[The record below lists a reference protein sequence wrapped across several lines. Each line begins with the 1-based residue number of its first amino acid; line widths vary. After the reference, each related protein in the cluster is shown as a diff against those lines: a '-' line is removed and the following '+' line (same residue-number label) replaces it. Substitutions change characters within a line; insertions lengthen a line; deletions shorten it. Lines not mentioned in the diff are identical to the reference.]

1 MEYCEGGDL
10 AAFLKKLKKDKEN
23 IPEDAIWK
31 IFM

>member
-10 AAFLKKLKKDKEN
+10 KQFLKKLKKDKEL
-23 IPEDAIWK
+23 IPENSIWK